1 MTDGKPLVVSIR
13 EQDGSLHMEF
23 QKTREGLWAEGA
35 AVICAA
41 SAGSAG
47 LEARLSRLR
56 AGPAAHWLLRH
67 SMGQDPT
74 FTLSRLATG
83 QLRIATPGWHG
94 VFSPRHD

>member
-13 EQDGSLHMEF
+13 EQGGSLHMEF
-23 QKTREGLWAEGA
+23 RKTREGLWAEGA
-35 AVICAA
+35 AVICA
-41 SAGSAG
+41 GNAG

-67 SMGQDPT
+67 SLGQDPT

-94 VFSPRHD
+94 VFSPRKD